1 MIKLYYAI
9 LQEVY
14 AWNVSIIQLEGIAIT
29 AKRGITATREN
40 PLPTIRLASPVI
52 VILLELLE
60 KFAIKPADSV
70 PAKMA

>member
-1 MIKLYYAI
+1 MNSELVKQRIRNT
-9 LQEVY
+9 
-14 AWNVSIIQLEGIAIT
+14 NVSTIQLEGIATT
-29 AKRGITATREN
+29 AKRGISATHEN

-60 KFAIKPADSV
+60 KFAIKPAGSA